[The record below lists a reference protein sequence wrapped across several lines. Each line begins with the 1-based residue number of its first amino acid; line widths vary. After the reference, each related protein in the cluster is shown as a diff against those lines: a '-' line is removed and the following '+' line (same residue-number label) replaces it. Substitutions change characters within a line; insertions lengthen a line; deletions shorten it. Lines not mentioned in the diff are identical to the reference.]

1 MIRFLKDWA
10 NYPAARYHTQT
21 RNRTALE
28 FAAKLKHQGIKN
40 WGFFLALHN
49 PDLRD
54 VNPHAED
61 LTAEQM
67 YLIFLEIKENPW
79 YYFRE
84 VALVPSN
91 AGQEIN
97 LVNFNRSN
105 ICLWWSFFNHIT
117 LILTQPR
124 QTGKSFCVD
133 LLMTGLQN
141 FWCANTQINL
151 ITKDDRLRTENIGRL
166 KKIYDR
172 LPAYLNYK
180 TREDSNNATDLSVHR
195 WGNTYKAMVSRDQ
208 EKAAYNLGRGIT
220 TAILQTDEGP
230 FHHNP
235 DISMPVA
242 LGSMGAAIRQ
252 AKAAGAPYGII
263 HTSTAGKRDEKSG
276 KFFYGMIQDS
286 AIWDESYYDCVD
298 EAELQEIISRNSLAN
313 HVKAQ
318 PNSED
323 FFEGNYQ
330 VYACFSYKQLG
341 LTDEWMLGELKRTR
355 QTGDDANRDYFN
367 IWTSGTTSSPLPTE
381 LLEKMNKSVVDPDYT
396 ERTEIGQYM
405 LRWYLPRHDIAEFM
419 ASRQV
424 IIGIDPSE
432 AAGGDYCGVVFTD
445 ALTGGVVA
453 AAAINDT
460 NLVRFGAWLGS
471 LLIKYPKTTLIM
483 EKRSSG
489 AALHDMLLESLPL
502 QGIDPF
508 RRIFNWIAND
518 PHEHPL
524 LLEEAQAPM
533 LRRSTEAYARAKRLF
548 GFATSAGGETS
559 RDTLFST
566 TLFNAVSRTADRI
579 HDRTL
584 AQQIAGL
591 TRRNGRVDHAVGEHD
606 DLVIAYLMTHWFLT
620 LGKNLSWYGIDSS
633 KILVPAQ
640 QAKRIVSDKP
650 IDILR
655 DQMQEALRSQINEL
669 VTKLA
674 AEEDYFLIQR
684 YEQELRFAGSKLIL
698 REGEEDFSIDA
709 VLNKMR
715 EDRSI
720 TRREQHQ
727 AVKHQPYNPY
737 GFSQNRGGLGYQGYA
752 PEVDPRNLPED
763 TVLMR

>member
-1 MIRFLKDWA
+1 MIRFAKDWA

-21 RNRTALE
+21 RNRSALE
-28 FAAKLKHQGIKN
+28 FAAKLKYQGIKN

-49 PDLRD
+49 PDLANVD
-54 VNPHAED
+54 PHSPD
-61 LTAEQM
+61 LTLEQM
-67 YLIFLEIKENPW
+67 NLIFLEIKENPW

-91 AGQEIN
+91 AGQAIH

-105 ICLWWSFFNHIT
+105 ICLWWCFFNHIT

-151 ITKDDRLRTENIGRL
+151 ITKDDRLRTENINRL
-166 KKIYDR
+166 KKIYDQ
-172 LPAYLNYK
+172 LPDYLNFK
-180 TREDSNNATDLSVHR
+180 TREDSNNSTDLSVHR
-195 WGNTYKAMVSRDQ
+195 WGNTYRAMVSRDQ

-230 FHHNP
+230 FQHLP
-235 DISMPVA
+235 WFTFPTA
-242 LGSMGAAIRQ
+242 LGSMGAAIKQ
-252 AKAAGAPYGII
+252 ARAAGEPYGIV
-263 HTSTAGKRDEKSG
+263 HTTTAGRRDEKSG

-286 AIWDESYYDCVD
+286 AIWDESYYDCED
-298 EAELQEIISRNSLAN
+298 EAQLQEVITRNSLAS
-313 HVKAQ
+313 HTKAR
-318 PNSED
+318 PNSEEHFD
-323 FFEGNYQ
+323 GNFQ

-341 LTDEWMLGELKRTR
+341 LTDEWMAGELKRTM

-381 LLEKMNKSVVDPDYT
+381 LLERLNNSVVDPDHT
-396 ERTEIGQYM
+396 ERTEVGQYM
-405 LRWYLPRHDIAEFM
+405 LRWYLPKDDIASFM
-419 ASRQV
+419 ANREV
-424 IIGIDPSE
+424 IIGVDPSE

-445 ALTGGVVA
+445 ASTGGVVA

-460 NLVRFGAWLGS
+460 NLVRFGSWLAH
-471 LLIKYPKTTLIM
+471 LLVKYPKTTLIM

-489 AALHDMLLESLPL
+489 AALHDMLLEALPL

-518 PHEHPL
+518 PHEHSM
-524 LLEEAQAPM
+524 LLEEAMSPM
-533 LRRSTEAYARAKRLF
+533 VRRSAEVYARAKRLF

-566 TLFNAVSRTADRI
+566 TLHNAVSRTAERI

-591 TRRNGRVDHAVGEHD
+591 TRRNGRVDHAPNEHD

-620 LGKNLSWYGIDSS
+620 LAKNLSWYGIDST
-633 KILVPAQ
+633 KVMVPAQ
-640 QAKRIVSDKP
+640 QARRVVSDKP
-650 IDILR
+650 IDMVR
-655 DQMQEALRSQINEL
+655 DQIQEELRAQIADLLQKIASER
-669 VTKLA
+669 
-674 AEEDYFLIQR
+674 DYFLIQR
-684 YEQELRFAGSKLIL
+684 YEQEVRFADS
-698 REGEEDFSIDA
+698 RRVARDGEEDFSIDA

-715 EDRSI
+715 EDRS
-720 TRREQHQ
+720 TFKREQHQ
-727 AVKHQPYNPY
+727 QVRSQAYNPY
-737 GFSQNRGGLGYQGYA
+737 GSEHQGYA
-752 PEVDPRNLPED
+752 PSINPHFLPEG